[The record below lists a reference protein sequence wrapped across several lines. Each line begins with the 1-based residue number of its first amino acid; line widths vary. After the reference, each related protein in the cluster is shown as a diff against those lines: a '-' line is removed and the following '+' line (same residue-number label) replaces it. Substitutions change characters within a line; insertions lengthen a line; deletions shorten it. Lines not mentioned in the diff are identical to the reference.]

1 MQFRIRLRSMAEE
14 VTEMDHTNDIRL
26 SSDQLNSANLSGAPI
41 YGRDDDEISTVDH
54 VHGAG
59 DEARV
64 VFDVGGFLGIGS
76 RRVSLYASQL
86 DFMRDRDGI
95 VHGVTQ
101 MTEDQLKALPEHVD

>member
-1 MQFRIRLRSMAEE
+1 
-14 VTEMDHTNDIRL
+14 MDHTNHIRL
-26 SSDQLNSANLSGAPI
+26 NDDELVQANLEGATI

-59 DEARV
+59 DQAKV

-76 RRVSLYASQL
+76 RRVSLYAGQL

-101 MTEDQLKALPEHVD
+101 MTEDQLKALPEHTD